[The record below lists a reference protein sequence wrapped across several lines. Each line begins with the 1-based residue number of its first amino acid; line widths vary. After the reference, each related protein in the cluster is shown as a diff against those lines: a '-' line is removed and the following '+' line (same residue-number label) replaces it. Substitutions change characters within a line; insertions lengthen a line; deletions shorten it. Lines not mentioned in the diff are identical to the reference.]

1 MEKSLNKEILDKID
15 EIVEF
20 VKDSKEYQQY
30 LFLEQKMKEH
40 PKIPK
45 LISEI
50 KKLQKKAVKASNKEE
65 VSIIDEEILT
75 IQNELEDIPLYVDF
89 LRVQSE
95 LNVTF
100 SIIKETIDKIFEF

>member
-20 VKDSKEYQQY
+20 IKDSEEYQQY
-30 LFLEQKMKEH
+30 LFLEQKMKNH
-40 PKIPK
+40 PKIER

-50 KKLQKKAVKASNKEE
+50 KSLQKKAVKSTSKEE
-65 VSIIDEEILT
+65 TSIIDKEILSL
-75 IQNELEDIPLYVDF
+75 QKELEDIPLYVDF
-89 LRVQSE
+89 LRVQEE
-95 LNVTF
+95 LSITF